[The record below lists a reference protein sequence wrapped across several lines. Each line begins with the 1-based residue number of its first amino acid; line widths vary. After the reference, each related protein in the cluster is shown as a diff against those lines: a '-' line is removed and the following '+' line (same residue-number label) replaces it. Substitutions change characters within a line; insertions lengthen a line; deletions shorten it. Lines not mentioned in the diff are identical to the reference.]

1 MWPAS
6 QVSEGGQFSRVCD
19 LLDER
24 CTCGRHVKK
33 FSKHHNKHLILK
45 YRRHTKIDFV
55 LCCSIE
61 MTHERQMVVCV
72 FWLKL
77 CSLFRLQ

>member
-19 LLDER
+19 LLGER

-45 YRRHTKIDFV
+45 YR
-55 LCCSIE
+55 
-61 MTHERQMVVCV
+61 
-72 FWLKL
+72 
-77 CSLFRLQ
+77 

>member
-6 QVSEGGQFSRVCD
+6 QVFEGGQFSRVCD
-19 LLDER
+19 LLGER
-24 CTCGRHVKK
+24 CTCCRHVKK

-55 LCCSIE
+55 LSCSIE
-61 MTHERQMVVCV
+61 MTLEADGSVCILV
-72 FWLKL
+72 ETL
-77 CSLFRLQ
+77 